1 MDSVTVDGAE
11 DLGSK
16 PSVTV
21 DTAAGP
27 PGELVSHD
35 LVTGDGQAIQ
45 PGDTAN
51 VQYVGVSWST
61 GREFDSSW
69 DRGAQPFSF
78 PVGAG
83 RVIAGWD
90 EGVTG
95 MRPGGRRLLVI
106 PPHLGYGDRG
116 AADVISPGE
125 TLVFVVDAL

>member
-1 MDSVTVDGAE
+1 MKSVNVEGAD

-16 PSVTV
+16 PTVSV
-21 DTAAGP
+21 DSGAEP
-27 PGELVSHD
+27 PAELVSQD
-35 LVTGDGQAIQ
+35 LVTGDGQEIQ
-45 PGDTAN
+45 SGDTAN

-90 EGVTG
+90 DGVTG
-95 MRPGGRRLLVI
+95 MRGGGRRLLVI

-116 AADVISPGE
+116 AGGVISPGE
-125 TLVFVVDAL
+125 TLIFVVDAL